1 MPALPIAAA
10 LALAALLTSI
20 VSGILGMG
28 GGVTLLGVM
37 AVLLPAAQV
46 VPLHGVVQLFS
57 NSTRAVVFVRH
68 VAWRL
73 VLPYLPMLVV
83 GTYLATLVWKD
94 DALGWF
100 KPGIGVFI
108 IAFLAWRRRKP
119 TLRNLPVWFYAILGL
134 VAGFISVFVGATGP
148 FIAPF
153 FLRDDLEK
161 EQVIGTKAMCQ
172 SVTHVLKIP
181 AFLSLGFDYGSHLE
195 LLAVLVVVVIG
206 GTVIGKKLLSKLS
219 SETFVKLFEIVL
231 ASIGLY
237 LIAQPLLSS

>member
-10 LALAALLTSI
+10 LAVAALLTSI

-28 GGVTLLGVM
+28 GGITLLGVM
-37 AVLLPAAQV
+37 TILLPAAQV

-57 NSTRAVVFVRH
+57 NSTRTVVFVRH

-108 IAFLAWRRRKP
+108 LAFLLWRRRKP
-119 TLRNLPVWFYAILGL
+119 TLRNLPVWFYAPWG
-134 VAGFISVFVGATGP
+134 
-148 FIAPF
+148 
-153 FLRDDLEK
+153 
-161 EQVIGTKAMCQ
+161 
-172 SVTHVLKIP
+172 
-181 AFLSLGFDYGSHLE
+181 
-195 LLAVLVVVVIG
+195 
-206 GTVIGKKLLSKLS
+206 
-219 SETFVKLFEIVL
+219 
-231 ASIGLY
+231 
-237 LIAQPLLSS
+237 